1 MLGSL
6 PDSDL
11 RVGVVKEV
19 LLQAPCEETLNVA
32 ATGNGA
38 GRGNVLNE
46 LQSCDWYV
54 SALRGFP

>member
-1 MLGSL
+1 MLQ
-6 PDSDL
+6 
-11 RVGVVKEV
+11 
-19 LLQAPCEETLNVA
+19 LL
-32 ATGNGA
+32 GNGA